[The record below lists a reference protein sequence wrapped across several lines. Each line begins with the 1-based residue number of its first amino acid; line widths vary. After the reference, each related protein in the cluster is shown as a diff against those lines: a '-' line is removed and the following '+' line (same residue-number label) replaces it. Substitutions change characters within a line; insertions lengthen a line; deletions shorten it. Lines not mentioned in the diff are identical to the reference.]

1 MRIMHVDLKN
11 KYSYSMW
18 SEGKYLLTKKPARGT
33 QYWEGASPCVRGK
46 LVTLAPN
53 IAHVHSHSG
62 TPRRRVPHQVP
73 KLQRRNRQF
82 SLQTTGRPYF
92 FRKGVLA
99 YALVRKRYSLLIH
112 HFFMSSFYIYEGMK
126 VATLVATLRLRIMY
140 MILKIVLKIL
150 CSMWVKYT
158 MKFDFKNCIL
168 VQNSS
173 KMF

>member
-1 MRIMHVDLKN
+1 MRHPPSRGARMTVHM
-11 KYSYSMW
+11 SYIRCQSYNVEID
-18 SEGKYLLTKKPARGT
+18 SFPCKRPA
-33 QYWEGASPCVRGK
+33 
-46 LVTLAPN
+46 
-53 IAHVHSHSG
+53 
-62 TPRRRVPHQVP
+62 
-73 KLQRRNRQF
+73 
-82 SLQTTGRPYF
+82 GRPYF

-173 KMF
+173 KMFWRFYAVCGSNTLWILILIILYFIF